1 MNILLATYWPFPHIG
16 GVSTYLNILRS
27 RLAEAGHEV
36 EILAQHP
43 GLAHYYLV
51 RGGLRLWKQDFLPQ
65 AEEAVKARFRRRKIP
80 LSPWM
85 LWRESEKYAFEL
97 ACRGLPLQDYDLIHT
112 QDIISTFVLRKAK
125 PGRVP
130 LVATIHGCLATEWAA
145 SNEIQARSPLEQHYL
160 SLEEYY
166 GSMSPDGLI
175 LPSRWLSGRLSTFG
189 IRHPRAYIIPYG
201 LNQEAYRDRQDKQQM
216 NLRVSSSV
224 RPNKIIACPAR
235 LVAIKG
241 QKYLIDAM
249 KLLVQ
254 KRSDVV
260 CWLIGDGMMRQ
271 DLERQTKEL
280 GLEKHVIFWGKRH
293 DVPELIEGADV
304 VVLPSLQDNLP
315 FTIIEAHSLGKPVV
329 ASRTGG
335 IVEMVQ
341 DWVNGLLAE
350 PGNAVDLY
358 EKLLRLVEDDRLR
371 EKQSAE
377 ARKHAL
383 TVWNDMAML
392 GQTFEVYGQA
402 TVSRP
407 LPLLRQDFVSRLS
420 DDYWANARLAAG
432 HIRNFSILSGTVADA
447 ETGLPL
453 PDTPIHLLDT
463 AGVVLR
469 STASGSGGQFEICD
483 LQPGTYEL
491 ALSHPQAGLK
501 TRKIAVLSAEST
513 RIDISL

>member
-27 RLAEAGHEV
+27 RLTEAGHEV

-43 GLAHYYLV
+43 GLSHYYLV
-51 RGGLRLWKQDFLPQ
+51 RGGLRLRKQDFLPQ
-65 AEEAVKARFRRRKIP
+65 AEEAVKSRFRRRKIP

-97 ACRGLPLQDYDLIHT
+97 ACQEISLQDYDLIHT
-112 QDIISTFVLRKAK
+112 QDIISTFVLRRAK

-145 SNEIQARSPLEQHYL
+145 NNEIQARSPLEQHYL

-175 LPSRWLSGRLSTFG
+175 LPSRWLSGKLSTFG
-189 IRHPRAYIIPYG
+189 IRHPRACIIPYG
-201 LNQEAYRDRQDKQQM
+201 LNQELYRDGQGIQQM
-216 NLRVSSSV
+216 NLKVSTSV
-224 RPNKIIACPAR
+224 RPNMIIACPAR

-241 QKYLIDAM
+241 QTYLIDAM

-254 KRSDVV
+254 QRSDVV
-260 CWLIGDGMMRQ
+260 CWLIGDGVMRQ
-271 DLERQTKEL
+271 DLERQTQEL
-280 GLEKHVIFWGKRH
+280 GLEEHVIFWGKRH
-293 DVPELIEGADV
+293 DVPELISRADI

-329 ASRTGG
+329 ASRIGG
-335 IVEMVQ
+335 IEEMVE
-341 DWVNGLLAE
+341 DGINGLLAK
-350 PGNAVDLY
+350 PGNAVDLC

-383 TVWNDMAML
+383 TVWNDIAML
-392 GQTFEVYGQA
+392 GQTLEVYAQA
-402 TVSRP
+402 TASRP

-420 DDYWANARLAAG
+420 DDYRTNARLAAG
-432 HIRNFSILSGTVADA
+432 HIRNFSILTGTVADA
-447 ETGLPL
+447 ETGHTL
-453 PDTPIHLLDT
+453 PDIPVHLLDL

-469 STASGSGGQFEICD
+469 STVSGTHGRFEIRD
-483 LQPGTYEL
+483 LQPGNYEL
-491 ALSHPQAGLK
+491 ALSHPQAGVM
-501 TRKIAVLSAEST
+501 TRKITVLQAESVL
-513 RIDISL
+513 IDISL